1 MQLVSEVQAKIL
13 VYCLVKTLCP
23 LRPRRP
29 LLAWQ
34 SLRVTV
40 SSVLGFLESN
50 VFQHNSL
57 PEVWRCRC
65 CHVFAICLIALSP
78 LPLNFGPAM
87 AAQVHFFLFEL
98 RVLDVVAYFV
108 LRKVLL
114 HLLVLPDEARFR
126 TSHHES
132 DYDHSS

>member
-1 MQLVSEVQAKIL
+1 
-13 VYCLVKTLCP
+13 
-23 LRPRRP
+23 
-29 LLAWQ
+29 
-34 SLRVTV
+34 
-40 SSVLGFLESN
+40 
-50 VFQHNSL
+50 
-57 PEVWRCRC
+57 
-65 CHVFAICLIALSP
+65 
-78 LPLNFGPAM
+78 M

-132 DYDHSS
+132 DCDHLS